1 MVICPVDSAIHAT
14 VKKPGPDGELAFSL
28 GRSNSQIPGELYFF
42 RKTNVMGG

>member
-1 MVICPVDSAIHAT
+1 MISPVDIAIHAT
-14 VKKPGPDGELAFSL
+14 VKKPRPDGELAFSL

>member
-1 MVICPVDSAIHAT
+1 MICSVDSAIHAT

-28 GRSNSQIPGELYFF
+28 GRSNSQIPGELYLF